1 MLFISFTVCVVK
13 NIVFTRDVYPHLV
26 TLTMM
31 LFYVQGVIA
40 GGILGFA
47 ATMFVNLGS
56 LTVSGYHQTLPPT
69 RTDACEA
76 PINATETTS
85 PVSL

>member
-1 MLFISFTVCVVK
+1 
-13 NIVFTRDVYPHLV
+13 
-26 TLTMM
+26 MM

-40 GGILGFA
+40 GGIFGFA

-69 RTDACEA
+69 RTDACEP